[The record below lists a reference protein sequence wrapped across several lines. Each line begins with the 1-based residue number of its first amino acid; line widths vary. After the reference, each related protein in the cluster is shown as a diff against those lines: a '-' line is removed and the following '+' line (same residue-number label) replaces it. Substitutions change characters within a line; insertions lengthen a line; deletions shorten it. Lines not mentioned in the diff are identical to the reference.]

1 MAKKKGQSDAPTIEN
16 RRARHDYHI
25 GDTLEVG
32 IVLQGSEVKSI
43 RDGKVSLA
51 EGYVRAV
58 EEPPELMVHSVRIE
72 EYPPAAGVNQHDPGR
87 NRVLLAHKK
96 QIRKFARESME
107 KGVTIVPLKMYFV
120 NGRVKL
126 LIGLATG
133 KAEYDK
139 RQDVKKKEAARDMRR
154 AMTKRRPE

>member
-1 MAKKKGQSDAPTIEN
+1 MAKRKGQSDSPTIEN

-32 IVLQGSEVKSI
+32 IVLQGSVVKSV
-43 RDGKVSLA
+43 RDGKASLA
-51 EGYVRAV
+51 DGYVRAV
-58 EEPPELMVHSVRIE
+58 EEPPELMLHGVHID
-72 EYPPAAGVNQHDPGR
+72 EYAPAAGVHQHDPRR

-96 QIRKFARESME
+96 QIRKFARDAMQ
-107 KGVTIVPLKMYFV
+107 KGVTIVPLKMYFKD
-120 NGRVKL
+120 GRAKL

-139 RQDVKKKEAARDMRR
+139 RQDVQKREADRDIRR
-154 AMTKRRPE
+154 AMSKRI